1 MINGYF
7 HKKYESV
14 YNEFKK
20 SFEIGSELG
29 ASFSVYKKGQPLIDL
44 YGGYR
49 NKKKTLKWNKNT
61 IVNVHSTGKGL
72 VAMCISILI
81 DRGLLEL
88 NEKVSKYWPEFKSNN
103 KENILIRD
111 LLSHQAG
118 LYGWVKSMKEEDL
131 YDWDYCTKLLARQ
144 KPFHKLREETCYH
157 AKTIGFLSGEL
168 VRKITGKSLGQY
180 LKDEIVGEENLLAFI
195 GTPVEYH
202 QLISEIT
209 IYEDTLRKKVYKNKS
224 DKYVSLAFNNPPS
237 SIKTYQTKQWKTS
250 EIPSL
255 NCYSNA
261 NSLARIY
268 DTFVNT
274 NNNSNSLISNKTL
287 IEVTKIESDRM
298 DYIMRLPIKWS
309 PVGFII
315 DGGDLFGTNKNS
327 FGHTGS
333 GGSVAFGD
341 PDLGIGVAYTMNS
354 FSNSLV
360 GDKRA
365 RNLIKALYECI

>member
-1 MINGYF
+1 MGAETVL
-7 HKKYESV
+7 K
-14 YNEFKK
+14 FKK

-202 QLISEIT
+202 H
-209 IYEDTLRKKVYKNKS
+209 
-224 DKYVSLAFNNPPS
+224 
-237 SIKTYQTKQWKTS
+237 
-250 EIPSL
+250 
-255 NCYSNA
+255 
-261 NSLARIY
+261 
-268 DTFVNT
+268 
-274 NNNSNSLISNKTL
+274 
-287 IEVTKIESDRM
+287 
-298 DYIMRLPIKWS
+298 RL
-309 PVGFII
+309 
-315 DGGDLFGTNKNS
+315 
-327 FGHTGS
+327 
-333 GGSVAFGD
+333 
-341 PDLGIGVAYTMNS
+341 
-354 FSNSLV
+354 
-360 GDKRA
+360 
-365 RNLIKALYECI
+365 